1 VFRYAIGTGLQP
13 GNIED
18 LWAGLGYLLIA
29 VIAINIPTFKQM
41 SRSVENRAKHE
52 AAFKFVH
59 SRIRLHAETIALY
72 AAEDVERTE
81 VSGAFESAVSS
92 CSKLIAW
99 QSLFQGF
106 QIAFQL
112 GPSVVAGEHAS
123 RELASYVPS
132 VFHHAPQCCC
142 LGIPFSHPV
151 RTSGPQL

>member
-1 VFRYAIGTGLQP
+1 MFRYAIGTGLQP

-18 LWAGLGYLLIA
+18 LWAGLGYLLVA

-81 VSGAFESAVSS
+81 VSGAFESVVSS

-123 RELASYVPS
+123 GFPLVYTTPGGPLPQPGAWLETRIGISGVGAS
-132 VFHHAPQCCC
+132 
-142 LGIPFSHPV
+142 
-151 RTSGPQL
+151 